1 MQRAASV
8 AIRQC
13 MKVKRSETV
22 LVITDEPCRGVGT
35 AIWAEAKKVA
45 KEALIVEI
53 TPRTSNGEEPPP
65 AIAKLMAD
73 VDVVFAPTSKSLTHT
88 AARRNACKKGT
99 RVATMP
105 GITEDSMSR
114 TLSADYQK
122 IAKLTKKLVRL
133 LTKAKSAH
141 ITTPTG
147 TDLVMDIT
155 GRAAHEDTGLTHK
168 KGEYTNLP
176 AGEAYLAP
184 LEGKTEGMLVID
196 GSMAGIGLLPRPL
209 ILEVQKGFV
218 TKISGGPQAA
228 TLKKITKK
236 FGKPALNIA
245 ELGVGT
251 NYKAKVT
258 GLVLEDEKVMGTVHV
273 AIGDNASM
281 GGKVHVQSHLD
292 GVLLNPTLLID
303 GNLVID
309 KGRLLL
315 A

>member
-1 MQRAASV
+1 MQKAASV
-8 AIRQC
+8 AINQC
-13 MKVKRSETV
+13 MKVKKTETV
-22 LVITDEPCRGVGT
+22 LIITDEPCRGVGMALWT
-35 AIWAEAKKVA
+35 EAKKVA
-45 KEALIVEI
+45 KEAFIVEY
-53 TPRTSNGEEPPP
+53 TPRKSNGEEPPP
-65 AIAKLMAD
+65 PIAKLMGE
-73 VDVVFAPTSKSLTHT
+73 VDVVLAPASKSITHT

-99 RVATMP
+99 RIATMP

-114 TLSADYQK
+114 TLSADYKK
-122 IAKLTKKLVRL
+122 IAKLTIPLVRL
-133 LTKAKSAH
+133 LTKAKSAR

-209 ILEVQKGFV
+209 ILEVTKGFV

-228 TLKKITKK
+228 LLKKITKP

-258 GLVLEDEKVMGTVHV
+258 GLVLEDEKVLGTVHV

-292 GVLLNPTLLID
+292 GVLLNPTLVID
-303 GNLVID
+303 GKVIID
-309 KGRLLL
+309 KGRMLLR
-315 A
+315 

>member
-8 AIRQC
+8 AVKQC
-13 MKVKRSETV
+13 MKVKKSETV
-22 LVITDEPCRGVGT
+22 LVVTDEPCRSVGVALWT
-35 AIWAEAKKVA
+35 EAKKVA
-45 KEALIVEI
+45 KEALLVEI
-53 TPRTSNGEEPPP
+53 TPRKSNGEEPPP
-65 AIAKLMAD
+65 PIAKLMALAD
-73 VDVVFAPTSKSLTHT
+73 VIFAPTSRSLTHT
-88 AARRNACKKGT
+88 DARRNACKKGA
-99 RVATMP
+99 RVATLP

-122 IAKLTKKLVRL
+122 IARLTKKLVRM

-141 ITTPTG
+141 IMTPTG
-147 TDLVMDIT
+147 TDLVMDIS

-184 LEGKTEGMLVID
+184 LEGKTEGMLVVD
-196 GSMAGIGLLPRPL
+196 GSMAGLGLLPRPV
-209 ILEVQKGFV
+209 IMEVSKGSV
-218 TKISGGPQAA
+218 IKISGGPQAS
-228 TLKKITKK
+228 TLKRITKP

-292 GVLLNPTLLID
+292 GVLLSPTLLID
-303 GNLVID
+303 GKLVVD
-309 KGRLLL
+309 KGHLL